1 MERMVRRWALAAIP
15 AAVLAAAPVAMAA
28 AEGHPG
34 RDGKPSRGLVTADD
48 PTRRGASADV
58 ADARPGT
65 AVNPRELRMAR
76 LIGMPVRGTNGEEI
90 GEVHDLIVDAQDG
103 RVRYAVIDAGG
114 FLGIGQ
120 HRTAVSL
127 RNLDAVLEP
136 DHVRVNMTRE
146 QLERYPSYP
155 PDREPDWNLGG
166 FAQQVDDAVHPDG
179 NGGGK
184 MRRYWKGSDLL
195 DADLKDQRGN
205 DIGDVEGLVIDAS
218 NGKVLYGVAKFDGTW
233 MSPEA
238 LVRIDPTQ
246 VRAEDGDGT
255 DLVMVANAASIR
267 VAPRMDENRW
277 ERMAGG

>member
-1 MERMVRRWALAAIP
+1 MKRIVRRWAWAAIP
-15 AAVLAAAPVAMAA
+15 AALFAVAPAAFAAADGRAASERGTSRGIA
-28 AEGHPG
+28 AE
-34 RDGKPSRGLVTADD
+34 DD
-48 PTRRGASADV
+48 PTRRGAAADV
-58 ADARPGT
+58 ANARPGS
-65 AVNPRELRMAR
+65 AMNPRELRMAR

-136 DHVRVNMTRE
+136 DHVRVDMTRE

-166 FAQQVDDAVHPDG
+166 FAQQVDDAVHPNG

-246 VRAEDGDGT
+246 VRAEDGDGS

-267 VAPRMDENRW
+267 AAPRVDENRW
-277 ERMAGG
+277 QRMGG